1 MRLLDLRRRLQLL
14 NRRVVQNRP
23 NRQGVGRDPSTNR
36 TSVRTILSVP
46 LIISP
51 SRAPYLMNPTH
62 SEMAPDASSSR
73 DCLVWKIS
81 TQP

>member
-1 MRLLDLRRRLQLL
+1 MRLLDLRRVQLL
-14 NRRVVQNRP
+14 NRRVIQNWP
-23 NRQGVGRDPSTNR
+23 NRQGAGRDPSTNR
-36 TSVRTILSVP
+36 MSVSTMLSVP

-62 SEMAPDASSSR
+62 SKMAFDASSSR
-73 DCLVWKIS
+73 NYLVWKIS